1 MQIFIH
7 LLIIMITFFVLA
19 KVVDGYLIPTVLKI
33 KSKLGLTDDQAGT
46 LISFISSA
54 PELSV
59 GMVALIVGIK
69 SGDNGTVAI
78 AAGTVIGSA
87 LFSLLF
93 IVGVSSYFSVKT
105 LSWHSVGR
113 DMAYYLL
120 AVMALFVFLKDGSV
134 TTAEALFLLAM
145 YGFYAFMVS
154 KWNKIM
160 NFYGHSVQ
168 ISGGDSKN
176 ISEDSNRDFISRILS
191 IFFIK
196 INEKSSGFAFV
207 VNVVVSCLF
216 VILSSYF
223 MVESAVALAHITN
236 ISDAIISLTILAVGT
251 SIPDFITSVQSAKMG
266 YGDTAISNA
275 VGSNIF
281 DILGNLGLTYLIGS
295 IFTSGKVGVATENLN
310 SSVILLFASA
320 AVLVLIFVAKKFRLG
335 KPISIGVATSYLIYL
350 GYMIYQASKFS

>member
-78 AAGTVIGSA
+78 AAGTVI
-87 LFSLLF
+87 
-93 IVGVSSYFSVKT
+93 SVKT

-295 IFTSGKVGVATENLN
+295 VFTSGKVGVATENLN

-320 AVLVLIFVAKKFRLG
+320 GVLVLIFVAKKFRLG